1 MISSFIGDPA
11 SGSRPVNVLI
21 IGINYWPEE
30 TGNAPYTTGLAEHLA
45 GAGYA
50 VTVLTGMPYYP
61 GWQVYPAYQ
70 RRQRRRERRNNVEI
84 IRGRQYIP
92 ARQSALRRALFEG
105 SFLAQGLTA
114 RGVPRPDVV
123 LGVLPSLSD
132 GVLAVAAARRFRAP
146 LGLLV
151 ADLVGQSAAQSGIAG
166 GQRVVGVTSAIE
178 GWVARRADR
187 IAIVAEG
194 FRPVL
199 EQFGVKPD
207 RIERVRNWS
216 HIRPATVPPEI
227 TRRKLGLPRD
237 RPIALHAGNMGLKQ
251 GLENVVEAARL
262 AQTVAPRLH
271 FVLLGDG
278 NQRADLEARARGLTN
293 ITFLAPLPDD
303 AFPDA
308 LAAADV
314 LLVNQRA
321 SVTDMS
327 LPSKLTS
334 YFTTG
339 KPVVAAV
346 APGAA
351 EREVAQSGGGLVVP
365 PEDPAALVAAISRL
379 TQDAV
384 LASELGAAGQ
394 RFAAASLDRGAALA
408 RAEEFV
414 GRLLARP
421 ESNVARVDMGQV
433 G

>member
-1 MISSFIGDPA
+1 VS
-11 SGSRPVNVLI
+11 VLI

-30 TGNAPYTTGLAEHLA
+30 TGNAPYTTGLAEHL
-45 GAGYA
+45 GRSGFE

-61 GWQVYPAYQ
+61 GWHVHRAY
-70 RRQRRRERRNNVEI
+70 RGKGRSRERRHNVEI

-92 ARQSALRRALFEG
+92 TRQSALRRALFEG

-114 RGVPRPDVV
+114 RNIPRPDVV

-146 LGLLV
+146 MGLLV
-151 ADLVGQSAAQSGIAG
+151 QDLVGRSAAQSGIAG

-178 GWVARRADR
+178 AWVARRADR

-199 EQFGVKPD
+199 EQFGVEPG

-216 HIRPATVPPEI
+216 HIRSATAPPQV
-227 TRRKLGLPRD
+227 TRSKLGLPLD

-278 NQRADLEARARGLTN
+278 NQRAELEARARGLTN
-293 ITFLAPLPDD
+293 ITFLAPVSDS

-308 LAAADV
+308 LTAADV

-351 EREVAQSGGGLVVP
+351 EREVAQSSGGLIVP
-365 PEDPAALVAAISRL
+365 PEDPAALVTAISRL
-379 TQDAV
+379 TEDDA
-384 LASELGAAGQ
+384 LAAQLGAAGQ
-394 RFAAASLDRGAALA
+394 RFAAARLDRDAALA
-408 RAEEFV
+408 RAEGFIE
-414 GRLLARP
+414 RLLEHAP
-421 ESNVARVDMGQV
+421 SGVAGVNMGRVG
-433 G
+433 